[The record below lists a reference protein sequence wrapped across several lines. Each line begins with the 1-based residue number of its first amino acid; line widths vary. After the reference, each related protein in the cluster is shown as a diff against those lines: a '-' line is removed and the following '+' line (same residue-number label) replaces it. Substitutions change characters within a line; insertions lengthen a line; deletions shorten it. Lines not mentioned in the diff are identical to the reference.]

1 MLNEICIV
9 ILNWNGKSFL
19 EKFLPNVIA
28 NSGDARIVVADNAST
43 DNSVEFLKQYFP
55 SISIVQN
62 TSNGG
67 FAKGYNDALKKVDA
81 KYYLLLNSDIEVT
94 PDWLLPLYETIKSD
108 NSIIGCQPKIL
119 SQTKRQLFEHAGA
132 SGGFLDRNFYPFC
145 RGRIFEIIE
154 EDKGQYDYSQEIFW
168 ASGACLLIRS
178 DAFHEHGGFDED
190 FFAHM
195 EEIDLCWRIKRKGG
209 RFMVCPT
216 SVVYHVGGG
225 TLDYMS
231 PKKTFLNFRNSLLM
245 ITKNYDGILPLKIFY
260 RLCLDGI
267 AGISFL
273 LKGDLMHTWAVFQ
286 AHTDFYKKLPRFLR
300 KRKKLKATPD
310 NFNSIGWYK
319 GSILWARY
327 VKKINYYKDL
337 NLRLFKK

>member
-43 DNSVEFLKQYFP
+43 DNSVEFLKQHFP

-67 FAKGYNDALKKVDA
+67 FAKGYNDALKQVDA

-94 PDWLLPLYETIKSD
+94 PDWLLPLFETIKSD
-108 NSIIGCQPKIL
+108 DSIIGCQPKIL
-119 SQTKRQLFEHAGA
+119 SQTNRQLFEHAGA

-145 RGRIFEIIE
+145 RGRIFEMIE
-154 EDKGQYDYSQEIFW
+154 EDKGQYDYTQEIFW

-178 DAFHEHGGFDED
+178 DAFHEHGGFDDD

-300 KRKKLKATPD
+300 KRKKLNATPD